1 MARSGTFLFSR
12 TLVLGIGPV
21 IFACLTVLAPD
32 TTQPVVRTE
41 YRPARPVSDGG
52 TGMAGTVDIRARMG
66 LAPAE
71 RPGVPGGLLGLIAPM
86 KRVDCRVRRC
96 VALTFDD
103 GPAEVTA
110 RLLDI
115 LGEHGARAT
124 FFLVGRNVREFPRL
138 VRREAAEG
146 HELANH
152 TDTHANLRQLSHRQI
167 LAELRRAQSAIRRTT
182 GVTPRL
188 MRPPYGAT
196 DGRVAAVSARMKLA
210 QVLWSLDP
218 LDWRHRNAKKVER
231 SVVTGVRKN
240 SIVLLHDI
248 HPSTVEAMPGI
259 LRRLAARGYFFVTV
273 SELYGRP
280 LIPGKMYPGP

>member
-1 MARSGTFLFSR
+1 MARSGTFPFSR

-21 IFACLTVLAPD
+21 VFACLAVLGPD

-41 YRPARPVSDGG
+41 YRPARPVSDSGA
-52 TGMAGTVDIRARMG
+52 GMV
-66 LAPAE
+66 
-71 RPGVPGGLLGLIAPM
+71 APM
-86 KRVDCRVRRC
+86 SEVDCRVRKC

-103 GPAEVTA
+103 GPSEVTA
-110 RLLDI
+110 RLLDV

-152 TDTHANLRQLSHRQI
+152 TEMHANLRHASGERI
-167 LAELRRAQSAIRRTT
+167 VAELRRAQSAIRRVA
-182 GVTPRL
+182 GVTPKL
-188 MRPPYGAT
+188 MRPPYGET
-196 DGRVAAVSARMKLA
+196 DGRVASVSARMGLA

-218 LDWRHRNAKKVER
+218 LDWRDRNAERVER
-231 SVVTGVRKN
+231 SVVAGARKN

-248 HPSTVEAMPGI
+248 HPSTVAAMPGI

-280 LIPGKMYPGP
+280 LVPGKVYPVAERHRA